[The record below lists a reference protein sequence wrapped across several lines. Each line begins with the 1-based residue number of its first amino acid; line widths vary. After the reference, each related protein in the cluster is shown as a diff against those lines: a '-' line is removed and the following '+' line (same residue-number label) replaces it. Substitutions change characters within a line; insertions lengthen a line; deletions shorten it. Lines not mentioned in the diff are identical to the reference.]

1 MPKARLYFDGDNS
14 WIEKEARIYGLT
26 QEVEDKLDSIS
37 DFQDEIDDLQ
47 DQINNLAS
55 RGRYL
60 STWNCVTW
68 LPWTDPQVDPY
79 VYRAWDYYIVSNVGG
94 TNLRPTG
101 AEYHVQVPSQVTESQ
116 SVSVND
122 LYIYDWIQWILQWSW
137 SSIYAVWWSI
147 TWTLSAQTDLQN
159 ALNNKANLTDLYWF
173 TVVNSLPTLSSA
185 DEKTVYILWPIGTWV
200 DKYEEYIVTEDSQ
213 QQKQWTK
220 IWETSVDLSDL
231 NTKTFFMT
239 GQNYFSEAID
249 IYNWYMLWK
258 NPIIIYD
265 WCTYLFDWY
274 SASTD
279 PTISFMNFVGKLI
292 TTSSTDNTW
301 TQMKGKSIRIEV
313 TSWQVTDVAF
323 FNNTSVWPKFLSTN
337 NTSATPFTPT
347 HDSHPATKKYVDDSI
362 ISTQTGNLLTS
373 WMKIWAWTEA
383 DYWNLGTYDSNTLY
397 LTV

>member
-200 DKYEEYIVTEDSQ
+200 DKYEEYIN
-213 QQKQWTK
+213 KF
-220 IWETSVDLSDL
+220 IC
-231 NTKTFFMT
+231 
-239 GQNYFSEAID
+239 
-249 IYNWYMLWK
+249 
-258 NPIIIYD
+258 II
-265 WCTYLFDWY
+265 
-274 SASTD
+274 
-279 PTISFMNFVGKLI
+279 
-292 TTSSTDNTW
+292 
-301 TQMKGKSIRIEV
+301 R
-313 TSWQVTDVAF
+313 
-323 FNNTSVWPKFLSTN
+323 
-337 NTSATPFTPT
+337 
-347 HDSHPATKKYVDDSI
+347 
-362 ISTQTGNLLTS
+362 
-373 WMKIWAWTEA
+373 
-383 DYWNLGTYDSNTLY
+383 
-397 LTV
+397 